1 MTIRQQ
7 IAENKHYP
15 IEIIK
20 CKNCHYHEHNL
31 TTDRLICR
39 CNRKEVNRSWA
50 CKYFRVMK
58 YS

>member
-20 CKNCHYHEHNL
+20 CKNCHYHIFDTTHNIIKCQCDGK
-31 TTDRLICR
+31 TVHP
-39 CNRKEVNRSWA
+39 NGA
-50 CKYFRVMK
+50 CKYFRVMQN
-58 YS
+58 S